1 MALSF
6 EPELAALTL
15 ALSCPARLADFHAGL
30 SEHLY
35 EILPLSHRRGP
46 VPERGD
52 AVFQYHCDCRHMLGE
67 NDDDEDDDEEEV
79 TMLIMTAMLMDGVC
93 RGNYRD
99 EVTML

>member
-1 MALSF
+1 
-6 EPELAALTL
+6 
-15 ALSCPARLADFHAGL
+15 
-30 SEHLY
+30 
-35 EILPLSHRRGP
+35 
-46 VPERGD
+46 
-52 AVFQYHCDCRHMLGE
+52 MLGE